1 MAHYYVTITD
11 PQTQGFD
18 TLLRS
23 LIYQIGASTEIT
35 RKMAEKYYNNAGRG
49 NREPYLDELYDLLKD
64 LLTLQRSV
72 FIIIDALDESKELDI
87 TLEFIETLVHWNI
100 TGVHLLLSSRELPS
114 VQHILPTLRPSAE
127 LFFME
132 VGNAQVKLDI
142 ERYLRKELERS
153 RRMWSEK
160 DKQRIIHDLVKS
172 SEGMYGSTFPRLSVI
187 TLTIYTASATFP
199 FLSPISDAVEIRR
212 NSTMSWTLF
221 RKR

>member
-11 PQTQGFD
+11 PRTQGFD

-114 VQHILPTLRPSAE
+114 IQHILPTLRPLAE

-172 SEGMYGSTFPRLSVI
+172 SEGMYGSTSPRLSVI
-187 TLTIYTASATFP
+187 TLTISTASATFP

-212 NSTMSWTLF
+212 NSTMSWTPF